1 MRKILIGVGLVS
13 LTVILQAQQQQA
25 VRQQAVQSRAQYKAP
40 NRNMDYNGFLT
51 NAVQVGKLRQERRVS
66 EQDFIEMSQEPDT
79 IVFDARSDSK
89 YRLLH
94 VKDARHLSLPDIT
107 ATELAKVIPTKTTR
121 ILLYCNNNFENEPA
135 AFPTK
140 AARAPLNVFTFNALY
155 SYGYTNIYELGP
167 VIDITKSKLPFE
179 GTKVSGSAN

>member
-1 MRKILIGVGLVS
+1 
-13 LTVILQAQQQQA
+13 
-25 VRQQAVQSRAQYKAP
+25 
-40 NRNMDYNGFLT
+40 DYNGFLT

-79 IVFDARSDSK
+79 LVLDARSDSK
-89 YRLLH
+89 YQLLH
-94 VKDARHLSLPDIT
+94 VKDAKRLSLPDMT

-140 AARAPLNVFTFNALY
+140 ALRELLNVFTF
-155 SYGYTNIYELGP
+155 
-167 VIDITKSKLPFE
+167 
-179 GTKVSGSAN
+179 